1 MWQYNNTNELYHY
14 GVLGMKWG
22 HRKERY
28 PTSNRRYV
36 SVRDR
41 LNDRRYGYRNQKAN
55 LQLEYNKRLSNKRLT
70 PEQKRLLRSSRR
82 IELNKLRD
90 QYNLDKKEIKN
101 NMSSEEKADRAR
113 KRAKA
118 MKTMGKAIAIGSIA
132 AIGTYAYGKYMK
144 EQSAKIQAIK
154 NRTMFINQK
163 GLDAYGRHL
172 ASPDYTADQYATS
185 IYNILR
191 NSRVNGRTIRNDTKQ
206 VLDYLGTGGSLKSLP
221 KYDIYDDNRS
231 SGKLLIKAIREQI
244 KNRRR

>member
-1 MWQYNNTNELYHY
+1 MWQYKQTNELYHY
-14 GVLGMKWG
+14 GIPGMKWG

-41 LNDRRYGYRNQKAN
+41 LNDRRYGYQNQKAN

-82 IELNKLRD
+82 IELNKLRN

-113 KRAKA
+113 KRAKT

-132 AIGTYAYGKYMK
+132 AIGAYAYGKYMK

-154 NRTMFINQK
+154 SRTAFINQK

-172 ASPDYTADQYATS
+172 APEGYTADQYARS
-185 IYNILR
+185 IYNITR
-191 NSRVNGRTIRNDTKQ
+191 GGRVNSRTIGNDTKQ

-221 KYDIYDDNRS
+221 KYDRYDDMGS
-231 SGKLLIKAIREQI
+231 TGELLIKAIREQI
-244 KNRRR
+244 KNRRG

>member
-14 GVLGMKWG
+14 GIPGMRWG

-41 LNDRRYGYRNQKAN
+41 LNDRRYGYQNQKAN
-55 LQLEYNKRLSNKRLT
+55 LQLEYNKRLSNKGLT

-82 IELNKLRD
+82 IELNKLRN

-101 NMSSEEKADRAR
+101 NMSPEEKADRAR
-113 KRAKA
+113 KRAKT

-132 AIGTYAYGKYMK
+132 AIGAYTYGKYMK

-154 NRTMFINQK
+154 NRTAFINQK
-163 GLDAYGRHL
+163 GLDAYGRPL

-185 IYNILR
+185 MYNILR
-191 NSRVNGRTIRNDTKQ
+191 NGRVNGRTIRNDTKQ

-221 KYDIYDDNRS
+221 KYDIYNDNPS
-231 SGKLLIKAIREQI
+231 TGELLIKAAREQI

>member
-1 MWQYNNTNELYHY
+1 MWQYKQTNELYHY
-14 GVLGMKWG
+14 GIPGMKWG

-41 LNDRRYGYRNQKAN
+41 LNDRRYGYQNQKAD

-82 IELNKLRD
+82 IELNKLRN

-101 NMSSEEKADRAR
+101 NMSPEEKADRAR
-113 KRAKA
+113 KRAKT

-132 AIGTYAYGKYMK
+132 AIGAYTYGKYMK

-154 NRTMFINQK
+154 NRTAFINQK
-163 GLDAYGRHL
+163 GLDMRGNPL
-172 ASPDYTADQYATS
+172 APGYTADQYARS
-185 IYNILR
+185 IYDITR
-191 NSRVNGRTIRNDTKQ
+191 GGRVNSRTIRNDTKQ
-206 VLDYLGTGGSLKSLP
+206 VLEYLGTGGSLKSLP
-221 KYDIYDDNRS
+221 KYDRDITTIPA
-231 SGKLLIKAIREQI
+231 GELLIKAIREQI
-244 KNRRR
+244 KNRRG

>member
-1 MWQYNNTNELYHY
+1 MWQYKQTNELYHY
-14 GVLGMKWG
+14 GIPGMKWG

-55 LQLEYNKRLSNKRLT
+55 LQLEYNKRLSNKGLT

-118 MKTMGKAIAIGSIA
+118 MRTMGKAIAIGSIA
-132 AIGTYAYGKYMK
+132 AIGTYAYGRYMK
-144 EQSAKIQAIK
+144 EQSAKIQAAK
-154 NRTMFINQK
+154 NRTAFINQK
-163 GLDAYGRHL
+163 GLDMRGNPIAPG
-172 ASPDYTADQYATS
+172 YTADQYARS
-185 IYNILR
+185 IYSTLKGGR
-191 NSRVNGRTIRNDTKQ
+191 VNSRTIANDTRQ

-221 KYDIYDDNRS
+221 KYDDIYGTRPT
-231 SGKLLIKAIREQI
+231 GEMLIKAMREQI

>member
-1 MWQYNNTNELYHY
+1 MWQYKQTNELYHY
-14 GVLGMKWG
+14 GIPGMKWG

-41 LNDRRYGYRNQKAN
+41 LNDRRYGYQNQKAD

-82 IELNKLRD
+82 IELNKLRN

-101 NMSSEEKADRAR
+101 NMSPEEKADRAR
-113 KRAKA
+113 KRAKT

-132 AIGTYAYGKYMK
+132 AIGAYAYGKYMK

-154 NRTMFINQK
+154 NRTAFINQK
-163 GLDAYGRHL
+163 GLDLNGTPL
-172 ASPDYTADQYATS
+172 APGYTADQYARS
-185 IYNILR
+185 IYDITR
-191 NSRVNGRTIRNDTKQ
+191 GGRVNSRTIRNDTKQ
-206 VLDYLGTGGSLKSLP
+206 VLDYLATGGSLKSLP
-221 KYDIYDDNRS
+221 KYDRDITTIPT
-231 SGKLLIKAIREQI
+231 GELLIKAMREQI

>member
-55 LQLEYNKRLSNKRLT
+55 LQLEYNKRLSNRRLT

-82 IELNKLRD
+82 IELNKLRN
-90 QYNLDKKEIKN
+90 QYNFDKKEIKN
-101 NMSSEEKADRAR
+101 NMSPEEKADRAR
-113 KRAKA
+113 KRAKT

-132 AIGTYAYGKYMK
+132 AIGAYTYGKYMK
-144 EQSAKIQAIK
+144 EQSAKINAAKSRIA
-154 NRTMFINQK
+154 FINQK
-163 GLDAYGRHL
+163 GLDMRGNPL
-172 ASPDYTADQYATS
+172 APGYTADQYARS
-185 IYNILR
+185 IYSTLKGG
-191 NSRVNGRTIRNDTKQ
+191 RVNSRTIRNDTRQ

-221 KYDIYDDNRS
+221 KYDDIYGTRS
-231 SGKLLIKAIREQI
+231 TGEMLIKAMREQI

>member
-1 MWQYNNTNELYHY
+1 MWQYKQTNELYHY
-14 GVLGMKWG
+14 GIPGMKWG

-41 LNDRRYGYRNQKAN
+41 LNNRRYGYQNQKAN

-82 IELNKLRD
+82 IELNKLRN

-113 KRAKA
+113 KRAKT

-132 AIGTYAYGKYMK
+132 AIGAYAYGKYMK

-163 GLDAYGRHL
+163 GLDDLGSHL
-172 ASPDYTADQYATS
+172 APEGYTADQYARS
-185 IYNILR
+185 IYNI
-191 NSRVNGRTIRNDTKQ
+191 SRGGRVSSKTIRNDTKQ

-221 KYDIYDDNRS
+221 KYDRYDGTGS
-231 SGKLLIKAIREQI
+231 TGELLIKAIREQI

>member
-41 LNDRRYGYRNQKAN
+41 LNDRRYGYQNQKAN
-55 LQLEYNKRLSNKRLT
+55 LLLEYNKRLGDKRLT

-82 IELNKLRD
+82 IELNKLRN

-113 KRAKA
+113 KRAKT

-132 AIGTYAYGKYMK
+132 AIGAYAYGKYMK

-154 NRTMFINQK
+154 NRTLFINQK
-163 GLDAYGRHL
+163 GLDMYGRPL
-172 ASPDYTADQYATS
+172 ASGYTPDQYARS
-185 IYNILR
+185 IYSTIKNG
-191 NSRVNGRTIRNDTKQ
+191 RVNSRTIRNDTRQ

-221 KYDIYDDNRS
+221 KYDNVYGTS
-231 SGKLLIKAIREQI
+231 STGELLIKAMREQI

>member
-14 GVLGMKWG
+14 GIPGMRWG

-41 LNDRRYGYRNQKAN
+41 LNDRRYGYQNQKAN
-55 LQLEYNKRLSNKRLT
+55 LQLEYNKRLSNKGLT

-82 IELNKLRD
+82 IELNKLRN

-113 KRAKA
+113 KRAKT
-118 MKTMGKAIAIGSIA
+118 MKTVGKAIAIGSIA
-132 AIGTYAYGKYMK
+132 AIGTYAYAQYMK
-144 EQSAKIQAIK
+144 EQSAKIHAIK
-154 NRTMFINQK
+154 NRTAFINQK
-163 GLDAYGRHL
+163 GLDVNGQPL
-172 ASPDYTADQYATS
+172 AKGYTADQYARS
-185 IYNILR
+185 IYNMTR
-191 NSRVNGRTIRNDTKQ
+191 NSRVNSKTIRDDTKQ

-221 KYDIYDDNRS
+221 KYDRYD
-231 SGKLLIKAIREQI
+231 SGSTGELLIKAMREQI